1 MAQWQATRFEKK
13 QIINQFG
20 DGINTGVPPFNIKE
34 SELTYVSNMGSQDY
48 PAISSRY
55 GRTLFSSSTDFTPLT
70 IPNGIG
76 EKNNSQLHAIDG
88 NTWKYWT
95 GSAWSN
101 LTTTLSSTEAEI
113 KDFATGTARYT
124 ILMNSTQKFYWD
136 GTSTA
141 LVLGD
146 ANTPFT
152 KIFTVHKGRI
162 YASSNN
168 TIKYCA
174 LNLINDWTTAND
186 SGSITITNARGNITG
201 LTEYNDKVIAF
212 TEYGMHE
219 LYGDDPTN
227 FELVDIEGEV
237 GCISD
242 RSIVKCNQKL
252 YWAWIDGIYEYN
264 GASPLKISTPVDSY
278 IKNISYSNR
287 TKVCS
292 GSIGDFLYISIP
304 NSADSNNMLLVYDT
318 VNKKWFTETG
328 TISDFITIQNALY
341 GVNSAGTINNIRSTN
356 YNDNSTAIS
365 WELITKPFNA
375 GSVSQKKTLSDI
387 SLIYNGEASA
397 TMNVGYNTSV
407 SSTNFTSLATST
419 DFTMDG
425 TEQNQKLLIPTTDL
439 QNVDWF
445 KLQIKGSG
453 KTTIHS
459 LETNYRVKRR

>member
-1 MAQWQATRFEKK
+1 MAQWQPTKYERK

-20 DGINTGVPPFNIKE
+20 DGINTGVPPFNLKE
-34 SELTYVSNMGSQDY
+34 SELTYVSDMGSQDY

-55 GRTLFSSSTDFTPLT
+55 GRTLFSNSVNFTALT
-70 IPNGIG
+70 TPNGIG
-76 EKNNSQLHAIDG
+76 ERNNSQLHAVDG
-88 NTWKYWT
+88 TVWKYWT
-95 GSAWSN
+95 GSAWSQLSN
-101 LTTTLSSTEAEI
+101 ALSSTEAKI
-113 KDFATGTARYT
+113 RDFATGTARYT
-124 ILMNSTQKFYWD
+124 IMMNSTQMLYWS
-136 GTSTA
+136 GSGAVST
-141 LVLGD
+141 LGD

-152 KIFTVHKGRI
+152 KIFTIHKGRI

-242 RSIVKCNQKL
+242 RSIIKCNQKL

-287 TKVCS
+287 AKVCS

-304 NSADSNNMLLVYDT
+304 NNANSNNMLLVYDT
-318 VNKKWFTETG
+318 VNKKWFTEVAS
-328 TISDFITIQNALY
+328 ISDFVTIQNALY
-341 GVNSAGTINNIRSTN
+341 GVNSLGAINNMRSTN
-356 YNDNSTAIS
+356 YNDNSSAIS

-397 TMNVGYNTSV
+397 TMSIGYNTSV
-407 SSTNFTSLATST
+407 SSTNFTELARTS
-419 DFTMDG
+419 DFTMDA
-425 TEQNQKLLIPTTDL
+425 TEQNKKLLIPSTDL